1 MPARPASPP
10 PDPVA
15 DPVAEPLHRHALR
28 LLRLL
33 RREDAATGVSAA
45 RLSALSVLVFGG
57 PCSLGALA
65 AAEQVSA
72 PTMSRLVHELESD
85 GLLRRR
91 ADPDDARAT
100 RLEATPAAVR
110 LLHRGRA
117 RRLGALSSGLGA
129 LSPADRRSVESAL
142 PALGRLVAILAEAP
156 GARPKNPRSGRRRH
170 D

>member
-10 PDPVA
+10 S

-33 RREDAATGVSAA
+33 KREDAATGVSAA

-65 AAEQVSA
+65 AAEHVSA
-72 PTMSRLVHELESD
+72 PTMSRLVQELE
-85 GLLRRR
+85 GEGWLRRR

-100 RLEATPAAVR
+100 RLEATSASVR
-110 LLHRGRA
+110 LLERGRA
-117 RRLGALSSGLGA
+117 RRLSALSAGLSA
-129 LSPADRRSVESAL
+129 LSAADRHSVELAL
-142 PALGRLVAILAEAP
+142 PALDRLVAILAASP
-156 GARPKNPRSGRRRH
+156 GAPVPRTGRRRH